1 VPIALEATITE
12 SDTMI
17 IKHRTH
23 HRSNVGG
30 FTLVEAMVAVTV
42 LGIAAAS
49 VLFPF
54 ISGAALQAE
63 GVNRTLAARLASD
76 LMEQILRLP
85 FHDPNDENSYSL
97 GPESGEAVPAG
108 FDNLDDYDGYSEIQ
122 GQVKDAT
129 GAVFTEVCT
138 DPRYANFSR
147 SVTCEYVY
155 VPPQPAESGPAE
167 CEFIRITVQVDYSG
181 VPMATIVRLVSE

>member
-1 VPIALEATITE
+1 MITNGLAHCNM
-12 SDTMI
+12 S
-17 IKHRTH
+17 R
-23 HRSNVGG
+23 GG
-30 FTLVEAMVAVTV
+30 FTLVEAMIAVMV
-42 LGIAAAS
+42 LGLAAAS
-49 VLFPF
+49 VLLPF
-54 ISGAALQAE
+54 MSGAAVRSE

-76 LMEQILRLP
+76 LMEQILLLP
-85 FHDPNDENSYSL
+85 FHDPDGEASDYNL
-97 GPESGEAVPAG
+97 GPESGETMPTG

-122 GQVKDAT
+122 GQVKDAA
-129 GAVFTEVCT
+129 GEVFTEVCT

-155 VPPQPAESGPAE
+155 VPPQPAETDPAK